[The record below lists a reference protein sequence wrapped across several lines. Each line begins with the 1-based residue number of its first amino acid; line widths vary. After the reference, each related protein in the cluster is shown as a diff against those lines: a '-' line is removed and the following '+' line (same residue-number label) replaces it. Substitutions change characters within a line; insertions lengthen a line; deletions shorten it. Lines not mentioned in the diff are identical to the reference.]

1 MHVFRD
7 AAGREWSLT
16 ISIATVKRIKALA
29 GVNIVEEISNARLL
43 ERLCVDPVLLCD
55 ILYAIC
61 KPDADRLGVTDE
73 QFGQALAGDAIEA
86 ATNAMLQELVDFFPT
101 RRRAVLKKALAAAEK
116 MDEAQLAAV
125 EKKIDAMAL
134 VDAPLG
140 DSATNSPESSE

>member
-101 RRRAVLKKALAAAEK
+101 RRRAVLKKALAAAAE